1 MGQVKKLNLM
11 ESQISKSGNETQ
23 KERDRDTGK
32 ERERKTLITTGYFV
46 FIITKRGR
54 KPIQKDVKRERELEK
69 ESEKEI

>member
-1 MGQVKKLNLM
+1 MVLFVSKDIIVKNKERERGIKREGETVN
-11 ESQISKSGNETQ
+11 EGCETQ

-54 KPIQKDVKRERELEK
+54 KPI
-69 ESEKEI
+69 